1 MQAIALLQALGE
13 LWYALKTEWKVLMPI
28 PYPKY

>member
-13 LWYALKTEWKVLMPI
+13 LWHSEDWMEGTDADLYH
-28 PYPKY
+28 PKY